1 MKDMDSVSGLGSTSR
16 ISEASIL
23 SLSFMVSGVCPE
35 QKIVREMRNM
45 AAAAFSG
52 VFKEIKTSSVYFQS
66 GILHLAVEP
75 VANISIYCCN
85 QKQKYGSI
93 LFCGG
98 VLFVKFAVMRKIQEK
113 GLYMKKTLILLLAMS
128 VFALSGCDMFRR
140 LAGRPTA
147 EELDAIRMEKML
159 QEEALHQARID
170 SLKRVEKAISD
181 SIAVLDSIRQMHG
194 TILNPSDIGGLF
206 TTKLNSRYYIVVGA
220 FKSRSN
226 AETLLTT
233 VRDAGYTPVLI
244 SFRNGFNAIGIS
256 PAEDLVSAFR
266 ELKRVKEEDFC
277 PEDVWIL
284 VNE

>member
-1 MKDMDSVSGLGSTSR
+1 
-16 ISEASIL
+16 
-23 SLSFMVSGVCPE
+23 
-35 QKIVREMRNM
+35 
-45 AAAAFSG
+45 
-52 VFKEIKTSSVYFQS
+52 
-66 GILHLAVEP
+66 
-75 VANISIYCCN
+75 
-85 QKQKYGSI
+85 
-93 LFCGG
+93 
-98 VLFVKFAVMRKIQEK
+98 MRKIQEK

-256 PAEDLVSAFR
+256 PAEDLVGAFR